1 MRLFW
6 SILFFG
12 GLAWYVF
19 TIFHVGIKGF
29 EDVKQM
35 LTNITKN
42 NKAKEEKR
50 LFWSILFF
58 GGLAWYVF
66 TIFHVGIKGFEDVKQ
81 MLTNITKNNKAK
93 EENK

>member
-42 NKAKEEKR
+42 NKAKEESK
-50 LFWSILFF
+50 
-58 GGLAWYVF
+58 
-66 TIFHVGIKGFEDVKQ
+66 
-81 MLTNITKNNKAK
+81 
-93 EENK
+93 

>member
-35 LTNITKN
+35 LTNITK
-42 NKAKEEKR
+42 
-50 LFWSILFF
+50 
-58 GGLAWYVF
+58 
-66 TIFHVGIKGFEDVKQ
+66 
-81 MLTNITKNNKAK
+81 ITKQKRKINKK
-93 EENK
+93 VT